1 MDAEKSVNDSQLVE
15 SLIQGNASAFDRL
28 FGKYASRLYAFGL
41 KYLRTR
47 EDAEGLVQGVFL
59 KVWENRDKLKKDTSF
74 QSYLFT
80 IAYHDICNIFRKR
93 LNQRLISE
101 KLIRENPEP
110 LINPVEGADYRS
122 VIEQVD
128 RLISLL
134 PERQRTVFLKSRKQG
149 LSTKEIAEELA
160 LSPGTVDNYISSSL
174 KFIRAKLAD
183 ESLPVILYFSLSF
196 CC

>member
-15 SLIQGNASAFDRL
+15 SLIQGNAPAFDRL

-101 KLIRENPEP
+101 KLFRDNPKYLTNP
-110 LINPVEGADYRS
+110 LEEADYRS

-160 LSPGTVDNYISSSL
+160 LSPGTVDNYISSALS
-174 KFIRAKLAD
+174 FIRARLAD